1 MHKSTLE
8 ETASN
13 EAVTSLHDLSAVDLI
28 AGFRAK
34 QFSPSEVLEDVLT
47 RIAAWEPHIKA
58 LYAFDPE
65 GARATAKASTERWQ
79 QGRCMG
85 LLDGV
90 PTTIKDNIATKGVP
104 VPLGAATTQL
114 MPAAVDAPPAARL
127 REAGAV
133 IFSKTT
139 MPDYGMLSSG
149 LSSFH
154 PLTRNPWDLA
164 KNPGGSSSGAGAA
177 GAAGYGPLHL
187 GTDIGGS
194 VRLPAC
200 WCGLVALKPSLGRIP
215 IDPPYVGRVAGPMT
229 RNVDD
234 AALMMSV
241 LSKPD
246 RRDGMSLPSNDIHW
260 KTHDKPLRK
269 LRIGLMLDL
278 GVGQKLEQEV
288 RGVAVKAA
296 AAFETAGAIVTEV
309 AGILTREMLDGLDNF
324 WRARMWDDL
333 SKLTASERAKALPYI
348 LQWAEAGARLS
359 GVDVIRGFNATM
371 AIRAAAARLFAEI
384 DYVISPVSPVVNFAA
399 EFASPINDPDRP
411 FEHICYTVP
420 WNMSENP
427 AASING
433 GFDARGFPIGVQ
445 IIGRRFDDLGVL
457 GVAKAFEAMR
467 GPQKPWPTPPK
478 K

>member
-1 MHKSTLE
+1 MHKP
-8 ETASN
+8 ASE

-28 AGFRAK
+28 AGFRAR
-34 QFSPSEVLEDVLT
+34 QFSPSEVLEDVLAH
-47 RIAAWEPHIKA
+47 IAVWEPHIKA

-65 GARATAKASTERWQ
+65 GARKTAKLSTDRWQ
-79 QGRCMG
+79 NGEPIG

-90 PTTIKDNIATKGVP
+90 PVTIKDNIATKGTP
-104 VPLGAATTQL
+104 VPLGAATTRL
-114 MPAAVDAPPAARL
+114 VPAAADAPPAARL

-164 KNPGGSSSGAGAA
+164 KNPGGSSAGAA
-177 GAAGYGPLHL
+177 AAAAAGYGPLHL

-200 WCGLVALKPSLGRIP
+200 WCGLVALKPSFGRVP
-215 IDPPYVGRVAGPMT
+215 VDPPYVGRVAGPMT
-229 RNVDD
+229 RTVDD

-246 RRDGMSLPSNDIHW
+246 RRDGMSLPPDSINW
-260 KTHDKPLRK
+260 KALEKSPRK

-278 GVGQKLEQEV
+278 GVGQALEKDV
-288 RGVAVKAA
+288 REVAVKAA
-296 AAFETAGAIVTEV
+296 KAFESAGANVTEV
-309 AGILTREMLDGLDNF
+309 GSVLTREMLDGLDNF

-333 SKLTASERAKALPYI
+333 SKLTAAERGKALPYI
-348 LQWAEAGARLS
+348 LKWAEAGANLS
-359 GVDVIRGFNATM
+359 GVEVVRGFNATM
-371 AIRAAAARLFAEI
+371 AIRAAAAKLFGDL
-384 DYVISPVSPVVNFAA
+384 DYVVSPVSPVVNFAA
-399 EFASPINDPDRP
+399 ELAAPLNDPAKP

-420 WNMSENP
+420 WNMAENP
-427 AASING
+427 AVSING
-433 GFDARGFPIGVQ
+433 GFSASGFPIGVQ

-457 GVAKAFEAMR
+457 GMAKAFEGLR
-467 GPQKPWPTPPK
+467 GAQRPWPSPPK